1 MWSIFMLNH
10 AFSQSRPLLFTP
22 PQIGERS
29 IVVTASV
36 CLSVHVHYCR
46 NYVTRP
52 IVTKCFSCML
62 PMSMARSSTSGV
74 AIRYVL
80 PVLSMTSCLYITVR
94 NRRHSSNSVGIGMD
108 LSPWRLLK
116 LTHHGQH
123 RTGAE
128 SDTRFSCISKCSPT
142 SSSPRW
148 FSEVERAPC
157 TSSIRWT
164 KKWDHK
170 LMAIILS

>member
-1 MWSIFMLNH
+1 MVHFYAEPCIFTI
-10 AFSQSRPLLFTP
+10 ASTP
-22 PQIGERS
+22 SFYSSPDRGAEYCGDC
-29 IVVTASV
+29 V
-36 CLSVHVHYCR
+36 CLSVHAHYCR

-80 PVLSMTSCLYITVR
+80 PVLSMTSCLYTTVR

-157 TSSIRWT
+157 TSSIRWAT
-164 KKWDHK
+164 
-170 LMAIILS
+170 AQ

>member
-10 AFSQSRPLLFTP
+10 AFSQSRPLLLFTP

-36 CLSVHVHYCR
+36 CLYTRITAGTTLHVLSSSSV
-46 NYVTRP
+46 
-52 IVTKCFSCML
+52 FSCML

-148 FSEVERAPC
+148 FSGVERAPC

-164 KKWDHK
+164 KKWDQK